1 VKFSIALH
9 MERQSSDQSMVE
21 ASEQL
26 LELLTLAED
35 AGFEIAWAVE
45 HHAHEYYIGPNP
57 LMQLVHWAG
66 HTRRIRLG
74 TAVVVVPYWHPIRLA
89 GEAGMA
95 DLLTGGRLELGM
107 ARGAFQYEFDRM
119 LEGLPQE
126 RGGEHLRETLDAVL
140 QLWAGDYEHHGQHW
154 NFPKATATP
163 KPIQHPHPPIW
174 IRVIGGFRW
183 TRCEKGFGSSWGCS
197 TTTARSSTDFL
208 SRSTWRRAM
217 HAATIDPRPCGPT

>member
-1 VKFSIALH
+1 MKFSIALH
-9 MERQSSDQSMVE
+9 MERQSPDQSLVE
-21 ASEQL
+21 ASEHL

-95 DLLTGGRLELGM
+95 DLLTGGRLELGQT
-107 ARGAFQYEFDRM
+107 RGPPVRAPTACR
-119 LEGLPQE
+119 GL
-126 RGGEHLRETLDAVL
+126 
-140 QLWAGDYEHHGQHW
+140 
-154 NFPKATATP
+154 
-163 KPIQHPHPPIW
+163 
-174 IRVIGGFRW
+174 
-183 TRCEKGFGSSWGCS
+183 
-197 TTTARSSTDFL
+197 
-208 SRSTWRRAM
+208 RRAR
-217 HAATIDPRPCGPT
+217 ARR